1 MAINEALQGIFLIS
15 RIYLIFWKKFQNCT
29 NFFFK
34 GKIRLLENRIGR
46 LQDDLQDTV
55 NLSQAGGG
63 GNGSGTENVALMI
76 RQHKKAK
83 PVNITIIFIF
93 S

>member
-1 MAINEALQGIFLIS
+1 M
-15 RIYLIFWKKFQNCT
+15 
-29 NFFFK
+29 
-34 GKIRLLENRIGR
+34 LENRIGR

-76 RQHKKAK
+76 RHKKAK
-83 PVNITIIFIF
+83 PVNIIIIFIF
-93 S
+93 SSKKCDFKFGGFHKPRRQGWGRFAKYLLY

>member
-1 MAINEALQGIFLIS
+1 MKPFKVHIFDFTNLFNIFKKIS
-15 RIYLIFWKKFQNCT
+15 KIFDFT

-46 LQDDLQDTV
+46 LQDDLQDMV

>member
-1 MAINEALQGIFLIS
+1 M
-15 RIYLIFWKKFQNCT
+15 
-29 NFFFK
+29 
-34 GKIRLLENRIGR
+34 LENRIGR

-83 PVNITIIFIF
+83 PVNIIIFLFFLQKNVIL
-93 S
+93 SYSSLLTPN

>member
-1 MAINEALQGIFLIS
+1 MIS
-15 RIYLIFWKKFQNCT
+15 RI
-29 NFFFK
+29 FFK

-46 LQDDLQDTV
+46 LQDDLQDMV

-76 RQHKKAK
+76 RQQHKKAK

>member
-1 MAINEALQGIFLIS
+1 MKKIS
-15 RIYLIFWKKFQNCT
+15 KFHE
-29 NFFFK
+29 FFFK

-83 PVNITIIFIF
+83 PVNINIIFIF

>member
-1 MAINEALQGIFLIS
+1 MKKIS
-15 RIYLIFWKKFQNCT
+15 KFHK
-29 NFFFK
+29 FFFK

>member
-1 MAINEALQGIFLIS
+1 MKKIS
-15 RIYLIFWKKFQNCT
+15 KFHE
-29 NFFFK
+29 FFFK

-76 RQHKKAK
+76 RQQHKKAK
-83 PVNITIIFIF
+83 PVNIF

>member
-1 MAINEALQGIFLIS
+1 M
-15 RIYLIFWKKFQNCT
+15 
-29 NFFFK
+29 
-34 GKIRLLENRIGR
+34 LENRIGR

-83 PVNITIIFIF
+83 PVNITIFIF

>member
-1 MAINEALQGIFLIS
+1 M
-15 RIYLIFWKKFQNCT
+15 
-29 NFFFK
+29 
-34 GKIRLLENRIGR
+34 LENRIGR

>member
-1 MAINEALQGIFLIS
+1 MKPFKVHIFDFTNLFNILKKIQKFLIS
-15 RIYLIFWKKFQNCT
+15 RI
-29 NFFFK
+29 FFK

>member
-1 MAINEALQGIFLIS
+1 M
-15 RIYLIFWKKFQNCT
+15 
-29 NFFFK
+29 
-34 GKIRLLENRIGR
+34 LENRIGR

-83 PVNITIIFIF
+83 PVNIITIFIF